1 MTEID
6 LSLLK
11 TKKEKADELG
21 ISTKTLDR
29 WVKENK
35 ITYIKVKTSSRRWF
49 LPKNDFINP

>member
-6 LSLLK
+6 LTSLR

-29 WVKENK
+29 LVKANK
-35 ITYIKVKTSSRRWF
+35 ITVIRLKTSKKKWF